1 MRKKSGFIL
10 SAVMGVAL
18 VVSSGAVN
26 AEELVPVN
34 IGYIP
39 SLDHVAGAVAVSEG
53 FFEKYGID
61 AKLSP
66 AFPSG
71 VDMIN
76 AMQAGTVDIG
86 PVGAP
91 FFGAAL
97 NGIDIVA
104 VQFTVGSANHLRSDM
119 AYGMVAREGSGID
132 PKDLSTLKGKKIATT
147 IGSTNEL
154 YVDRILTAHGLT
166 AADVVIVNTPPA
178 EMTVALQTGGV
189 DAIAIWEPFPTA
201 ARHAVKG
208 SYEVSRGGGLVPNNS
223 YTIVRGEF
231 AREHPELVEAFIKAR
246 SEATQWARQHP
257 EETFEIA
264 QQWLPNLDPEVIKEA
279 LPNVTSILDTRASAC
294 SLLAAEEHLDFV
306 LKARKIEKPEGF
318 ELFKALNPQASLK
331 VMAELPDLFGD
342 QQPIPEAAVLD
353 VNDFA
358 NFDRDAAK
366 AACGG

>member
-1 MRKKSGFIL
+1 MRKVTGFMKA
-10 SAVMGVAL
+10 AVLGVAL
-18 VVSSGAVN
+18 ITTNTAKG
-26 AEELVPVN
+26 EELVPVN

-39 SLDHVAGAVAVSEG
+39 SLDHVAGAVAISEG
-53 FFEKYGID
+53 TFEKYGID

-104 VQFTVGSANHLRSDM
+104 VQFTVGSATQLRADT
-119 AYGMVAREGSGID
+119 AYGMIAREGSGID
-132 PKDLSTLKGKKIATT
+132 AKDLSTLKGKKIATT

-154 YVDRILTAHGLT
+154 YVARLLEANGLT
-166 AADVVIVNTPPA
+166 PADVELVNTPPA
-178 EMTVALQTGGV
+178 EMSVALQTGGV

-223 YTIVRGEF
+223 YTIVRGGF
-231 AREHPELVEAFIKAR
+231 FREHPELVEAFIKAR

-257 EETFEIA
+257 DETFEIA
-264 QQWLPNLDPEVIKEA
+264 QQWLPNLSPEVIKEA
-279 LPNVTSILDTRASAC
+279 LPNVTSIFDTRASAC
-294 SLLAAEEHLDFV
+294 SLLAAEEHLEFV
-306 LKARKIEKPEGF
+306 LSARKIQRPEGF
-318 ELFKALNPQASLK
+318 DLFKVLDVRPSLK
-331 VMAELPDLFGD
+331 VMADMPELFSD
-342 QQPIPEAAVLD
+342 QNQIPEVARLD
-353 VNDFA
+353 VSDPA
-358 NFDRDAAK
+358 KFDRAAAK